1 MKLHSGCIASEA
13 CPYLFASL
21 AEVACWSSIF
31 AGSLVNCWGRCK
43 KCFWQTR
50 AWHWPCTCWSDWI
63 SIEQSS
69 HCRPTVCEGNGR
81 AGVAMFF
88 EALETLAYQASW
100 EWPAKVSACQHST
113 SFVFVWRQFLLW
125 LRAQIQSSSM
135 HWSFVVTTSLCI
147 LHIECSCAFKAQP
160 ALHGAGGVTEA
171 SRYFDIFWNHVFI
184 YYVFRLKSN
193 LHCIWPAWLDSTRCA
208 AMASELMHT
217 GTIPL
222 GFAIIKNA

>member
-1 MKLHSGCIASEA
+1 MISKWRTDWPWSCTVVALQVRLAH
-13 CPYLFASL
+13 LFASL

-135 HWSFVVTTSLCI
+135 HWSFAVTTSSCI
-147 LHIECSCAFKAQP
+147 AHKMLMCIQGP
-160 ALHGAGGVTEA
+160 AGSSWSWWCG
-171 SRYFDIFWNHVFI
+171 R
-184 YYVFRLKSN
+184 
-193 LHCIWPAWLDSTRCA
+193 
-208 AMASELMHT
+208 
-217 GTIPL
+217 
-222 GFAIIKNA
+222 GF